1 MAILNLVNTIGELL
15 SITATAGVSTPN
27 TSTPDT
33 LLADYLEREA
43 VVSETIRPFT
53 NGWVKFQGSWW
64 SACCERDVTIP
75 KGSKVEVIGC
85 RNITLLVEPVMG
97 NG

>member
-1 MAILNLVNTIGELL
+1 MAILDLVNTL
-15 SITATAGVSTPN
+15 STILSAPSTARVSTP
-27 TSTPDT
+27 TISTPAA

-75 KGSKVEVIGC
+75 KGSKVEVVGC

-97 NG
+97 G

>member
-1 MAILNLVNTIGELL
+1 MAILNLVNTIGEMLFT
-15 SITATAGVSTPN
+15 STAGISAPI
-27 TSTPDT
+27 TSTPDA

-43 VVSETIRPFT
+43 VVSETIRPST

-64 SACCERDVTIP
+64 PAYCEHDVIIP
-75 KGSKVEVIGC
+75 KGTKVEVVGC

-97 NG
+97 G